1 MENTIEERYLYTI
14 SPKRPIRYLNP
25 NTPLINSTKSLL
37 LTKEEVIKC
46 FGYATIYRRFSNN
59 NIAEKIT
66 KFDIDRVH
74 RTKYNSKEEWD
85 KMQKIEEAT
94 TSITVNG
101 VKEVEEKNDPIFIVE
116 EPVIEEVKEPEVVE
130 EVIDE
135 TATAEEALE
144 VAVEDT
150 VEAIEEE
157 KEASEVVEEAIEDNI
172 TDEEEIDDSEEEAV
186 VEEVKVEATDSTS
199 ELVHHNITNNNRST
213 IDYNKKKKHH

>member
-59 NIAEKIT
+59 NITEKIT

-74 RTKYNSKEEWD
+74 RAKYISKEEWD
-85 KMQKIEEAT
+85 KMQKIEEDT

-101 VKEVEEKNDPIFIVE
+101 VKEVEEKHDPALIIE
-116 EPVIEEVKEPEVVE
+116 EPVVEEVKEPEVVE
-130 EVIDE
+130 EVVDE
-135 TATAEEALE
+135 FATEEALE
-144 VAVEDT
+144 AAVENT
-150 VEAIEEE
+150 VEAIEE
-157 KEASEVVEEAIEDNI
+157 KEVSDVVEEATEDNV
-172 TDEEEIDDSEEEAV
+172 TDEEEIDDSEDEAV
-186 VEEVKVEATDSTS
+186 VEEVKVESVDSTS
-199 ELVHHNITNNNRST
+199 ELIRHNVTNNNRST

>member
-59 NIAEKIT
+59 NITERIT

-74 RTKYNSKEEWD
+74 RAKYISKEEWD
-85 KMQKIEEAT
+85 KMQKIEEDT

-101 VKEVEEKNDPIFIVE
+101 VKQVEENHDPVLIVE
-116 EPVIEEVKEPEVVE
+116 EAVEEVKEPEVVPVE
-130 EVIDE
+130 E
-135 TATAEEALE
+135 
-144 VAVEDT
+144 AVEDVAEDT
-150 VEAIEEE
+150 EDE
-157 KEASEVVEEAIEDNI
+157 KEASEVVEN
-172 TDEEEIDDSEEEAV
+172 TDTEEINDSEEEAV
-186 VEEVKVEATDSTS
+186 VEEVKVESVDSTS
-199 ELVHHNITNNNRST
+199 ELVHHNVNNNRS

>member
-25 NTPLINSTKSLL
+25 NTPLINSNKSLL

-59 NIAEKIT
+59 NITEKIT

-74 RTKYNSKEEWD
+74 RAKYISKEEWD
-85 KMQKIEEAT
+85 KMQKIEEDT

-101 VKEVEEKNDPIFIVE
+101 VKEVEEKHDPALIIE
-116 EPVIEEVKEPEVVE
+116 EPVVEEVKEPEVVE
-130 EVIDE
+130 EVVDE
-135 TATAEEALE
+135 FATEEALE
-144 VAVEDT
+144 AAVENT
-150 VEAIEEE
+150 VEAIEE
-157 KEASEVVEEAIEDNI
+157 KEVSDVVEEATEDNV
-172 TDEEEIDDSEEEAV
+172 TDEEEIDDSEDEAV
-186 VEEVKVEATDSTS
+186 VEEVKVESVDSTS
-199 ELVHHNITNNNRST
+199 ELIRHNVTNNNRST

>member
-59 NIAEKIT
+59 NITEKIT

-74 RTKYNSKEEWD
+74 RAKYISKEEWA
-85 KMQKIEEAT
+85 KMQKIKDDT

-101 VKEVEEKNDPIFIVE
+101 VKEVEEKHDPVLIVE
-116 EPVIEEVKEPEVVE
+116 ESVVEEVKEPEAVE

-135 TATAEEALE
+135 SATTEEALE
-144 VAVEDT
+144 AAEENT
-150 VEAIEEE
+150 VEVVEEE
-157 KEASEVVEEAIEDNI
+157 KEASGVVEEATEDNV
-172 TDEEEIDDSEEEAV
+172 TDEEEIDDSEDEAV
-186 VEEVKVEATDSTS
+186 VEEVKVESVDSTS
-199 ELVHHNITNNNRST
+199 ELIRHNVTNNNRST